1 MPEIPSQHWLLSPTG
16 DDDALV
22 ALFREWQEVKR
33 EERERVVDPD
43 FRRDDEIVGT
53 FVDRLCVIEDRIAAA
68 PAQGAAGMAVKA
80 LITAENDRPVYERS
94 LLSLVALAPRF
105 VPDSAPLA
113 AAILAEHEAVM
124 AYREDEAAKATC
136 DEEELT
142 RRVAA
147 LAAEFRDLPRLPPGD
162 AGLIEA
168 ERRCGEMNRRRAA
181 LYQECEITPAL
192 EARLVLPELD
202 PLTDE
207 LWDFI
212 HEEDPEGLP
221 GVVVKLHQVGEF
233 PSDAF
238 DVIDRCVAVIER
250 ELARAAGA

>member
-147 LAAEFRDLPRLPPGD
+147 
-162 AGLIEA
+162 
-168 ERRCGEMNRRRAA
+168 
-181 LYQECEITPAL
+181 
-192 EARLVLPELD
+192 
-202 PLTDE
+202 
-207 LWDFI
+207 
-212 HEEDPEGLP
+212 
-221 GVVVKLHQVGEF
+221 
-233 PSDAF
+233 
-238 DVIDRCVAVIER
+238 
-250 ELARAAGA
+250 